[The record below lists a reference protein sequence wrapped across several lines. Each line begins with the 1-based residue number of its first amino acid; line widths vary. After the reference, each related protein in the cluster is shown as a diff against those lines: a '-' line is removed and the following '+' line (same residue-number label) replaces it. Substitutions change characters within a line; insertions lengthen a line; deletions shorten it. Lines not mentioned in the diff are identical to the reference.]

1 MFLEIKNAWWQC
13 LAIEVQVPMCS
24 LRCSEAAAHRQLEC
38 KVLVHLLDS
47 EWQSLMK
54 NRVVWDCCCYISKI
68 NTKLKTSAILSRKLQ
83 STEWW
88 SNTYWLIKYDY
99 YCAETWSHFRCLR
112 HKQAR
117 IRWWFQTSR
126 QTTHS
131 TKVLQRSGGI
141 GHSTCGHRKNLEDTI
156 KIRLRN

>member
-1 MFLEIKNAWWQC
+1 MFLKIKNARWQC
-13 LAIEVQVPMCS
+13 LAIEAQVPMCS

-38 KVLVHLLDS
+38 KVLLLDS
-47 EWQSLMK
+47 DEE
-54 NRVVWDCCCYISKI
+54 RDCCSDIPEI
-68 NTKLKTSAILSRKLQ
+68 NTKLRPSAILSRKLQ